1 MVSRYFAI
9 GFFALCFGAFFLNQA
24 IGQASHQAVL
34 PPELKWNGKSAAFVA
49 AKNDPW
55 ITPAEQSDLS
65 RTPRYDETVK
75 WLQKLVAAAPELKM
89 ISLGKSPEDR
99 DIWMVIASKE
109 RAFTPTALRATGK
122 PIFLAQAGIHSG
134 EIDGKDAG
142 MMLLRDMTVA
152 NKKRDLLDGANLL
165 FVPILSVDAHE
176 RFSAYGRINQRGPVE
191 TGWRTNARNLNLNRD
206 YAKLDTPE
214 LRAVIR
220 AINEWNPDLYF
231 DLHVTDGADYQYD
244 ITFGYT
250 GKHGYS
256 PAIATWLDEALRPHV
271 ERDLKAMGHIPGPLI
286 FAMNGRDFQQG
297 TVDWT
302 PSPRFSTGYG
312 DVRHLPTV
320 LVENHSLKPY
330 KQRVLGTYVLL
341 ESTMRLL
348 AKEAKKLRA
357 AMSAD
362 RQHRL
367 QDISLT
373 WRAPQNRPPELM
385 DFLGVESRE
394 FFSKITNNSYVEWT
408 GKPVATKIPL
418 IRMNEPELTV
428 RRPAAYWIPAPWHE
442 VIERLAMHG
451 IQMEKIAAPR
461 DVEVEM
467 YRIQE
472 AKLAEQPFEGHV
484 PVTGKPVIE
493 KQARR
498 FPAGSVR
505 IATDQ
510 PLGDLAVLLLEP
522 NSPDSFFQW
531 GFFLEVLSPTEYVEA
546 YVMQPMAER
555 MLAEDA
561 KLKAEFE
568 QKLKVDSTFA
578 KNPQERLQWFYQHTP
593 FFDGEWNLYPVAR
606 ETKREKEN

>member
-1 MVSRYFAI
+1 MS
-9 GFFALCFGAFFLNQA
+9 GARLSMIVGVLLLPIQVFSQAAKQA
-24 IGQASHQAVL
+24 IL
-34 PPELKWNGKSAAFVA
+34 PPELNWNGKSEAFVA
-49 AKNDPW
+49 AKNDSW
-55 ITPAEQSDLS
+55 ITLAERSDLA
-65 RTPRYDETVK
+65 RTPRYDETVQ

-89 ISLGKSPEDR
+89 ISLGKSPEGR

-109 RAFTPTALRATGK
+109 RAFTPAALRATGK

-142 MMLLRDMTVA
+142 LMLLRDMTVA

-176 RFSAYGRINQRGPVE
+176 RFSAYGRINQRGPTE

-206 YAKLDTPE
+206 YTKLDTPE
-214 LRAVIR
+214 VRAIIR

-231 DLHVTDGADYQYD
+231 DLHVTDGVDYQYD
-244 ITFGYT
+244 ITFGYN
-250 GKHGYS
+250 GKHCYS
-256 PAIATWLDEALRPHV
+256 PAIVSWLDEALRPHL

-286 FAMNGRDFQQG
+286 FAVNGRDFQQG
-297 TVDWT
+297 IIDFTAG
-302 PSPRFSTGYG
+302 PRFSNSYG
-312 DVRHLPTV
+312 DTRHLPTV

-348 AKEAKKLRA
+348 AKETQKLRA
-357 AMSAD
+357 AIAAD
-362 RQHRL
+362 RNRRV
-367 QDISLT
+367 QDIPLT
-373 WRAPQNRPPELM
+373 WRVPPRSPEMIDL
-385 DFLGVESRE
+385 LAVESRVL
-394 FFSKITNNSYVEWT
+394 SSNITGGDFVQWT
-408 GKPVATKIPL
+408 GKPVTIKVPYL
-418 IRMNEPELTV
+418 RMTEPVLTA
-428 RRPAAYWIPAPWHE
+428 RRPQAYWIPPAWSE

-451 IQMEKIAAPR
+451 IQMEKISAPR
-461 DVEVEM
+461 AVEVEM

-472 AKLAEQPFEGHV
+472 AKLADQPFEGHV
-484 PVTGKPVIE
+484 PVTGKSAIE
-493 KQARR
+493 KQTRR

-505 IATDQ
+505 ISTDQ

-531 GFFLEVLSPTEYVEA
+531 GFFLEVLSPTEYVEE

-561 KLKAEFE
+561 NLKTEFE
-568 QKLKVDSTFA
+568 QKLKADSAFA
-578 KNPQERLQWFYQHTP
+578 KNRQERLQWFYQRTP

-606 ETKREKEN
+606 EVVQ

>member
-1 MVSRYFAI
+1 MSRAHLSVMVGMLLLPIQIFSQA
-9 GFFALCFGAFFLNQA
+9 AKQA
-24 IGQASHQAVL
+24 IL
-34 PPELKWNGKSAAFVA
+34 PPELKWNGKSEALVA
-49 AKNDPW
+49 VKNDAW
-55 ITPAEQSDLS
+55 ITPVEQSDFT
-65 RTPRYDETVK
+65 RTPRYDETMK

-89 ISLGKSPEDR
+89 ISLGKSPEGR

-109 RAFTPTALRATGK
+109 RAFTPAALHATSK

-152 NKKRDLLDGANLL
+152 DKKRDLLKGANLL

-176 RFSAYGRINQRGPVE
+176 RFSTYGRINQRGPIE

-206 YAKLDTPE
+206 YTKLDTPE
-214 LRAVIR
+214 LRAMIR

-256 PAIATWLDEALRPHV
+256 PAIVTWLDEVLRPNV
-271 ERDLKAMGHIPGPLI
+271 ERDLKAMGHIPGPLV
-286 FAMNGRDFQQG
+286 FAVNGRDFQQG
-297 TVDWT
+297 IIDFTAG
-302 PSPRFSTGYG
+302 PRFSNTYG

-330 KQRVLGTYVLL
+330 KQRVLGTYALL
-341 ESTMRLL
+341 ESVMRLL
-348 AKEAKKLRA
+348 AKETKKLREAVA
-357 AMSAD
+357 ADGNRRS
-362 RQHRL
+362 
-367 QDISLT
+367 QDIPLT
-373 WRAPQNRPPELM
+373 WRVPQRPPEMIDL
-385 DFLGVESRE
+385 LAVESRVLP
-394 FFSKITNNSYVEWT
+394 SNITGRDYVQWT
-408 GKPVATKIPL
+408 GKPVTLKMPYL
-418 IRMNEPELTV
+418 RMNEPVLTA
-428 RRPAAYWIPAPWHE
+428 RRPQAYWIPPAWSE

-451 IQMEKIAAPR
+451 IKMERISAPR
-461 DVEVEM
+461 EVEVEM
-467 YRIQE
+467 YRIHD
-472 AKLAEQPFEGHV
+472 AKLADQPFEGHALV
-484 PVTGKPVIE
+484 NGKPLAE
-493 KQARR
+493 KIVRR

-505 IATDQ
+505 ISTDQ
-510 PLGDLAVLLLEP
+510 PLGDLVVLLLEP

-531 GFFLEVLSPTEYVEA
+531 GFFLEIMSPTEYVEE

-561 KLKAEFE
+561 KLKAELE
-568 QKLKVDSTFA
+568 QKLKADSTFA
-578 KNPQERLQWFYQHTP
+578 KNPQERLQWLYQRTP

-606 ETKREKEN
+606 EVK